1 MVKIVVYLV
10 DKGKMQTKPNQ
21 KGSEVESIGMYL
33 NAKV

>member
-10 DKGKMQTKPNQ
+10 KVRCKLNQTK

-33 NAKV
+33 NARV